1 MLKNNLKR
9 EMAKRKIS
17 ANKLSKEMNI
27 SVQTIKK
34 FKVTL
39 SIISGDIC

>member
-9 EMAKRKIS
+9 EMTKRKIS

-27 SVQTIKK
+27 GVQTKKK

-39 SIISGDIC
+39 SIILGDIC